1 MMTFYIIGAMY
12 ACVLL
17 WVIYEFWRAPLVDG
31 KGNII
36 NKTKKRAVHMM
47 SQRNLVEDV
56 QSINYESRI

>member
-12 ACVLL
+12 GCVLL

-36 NKTKKRAVHMM
+36 NKTKKSGSYSELEKLGRGRSKH
-47 SQRNLVEDV
+47 
-56 QSINYESRI
+56 

>member
-12 ACVLL
+12 VCVLL

-36 NKTKKRAVHMM
+36 NKTKKSGSYSELEKLGRGRSKH
-47 SQRNLVEDV
+47 
-56 QSINYESRI
+56 

>member
-1 MMTFYIIGAMY
+1 MTFYIIGAMY

-36 NKTKKRAVHMM
+36 NKTKK
-47 SQRNLVEDV
+47 SGSYEDLEKMGRGR
-56 QSINYESRI
+56 SKY

>member
-12 ACVLL
+12 GCVLL

-36 NKTKKRAVHMM
+36 NKTKK
-47 SQRNLVEDV
+47 SGSYEDLEKLGRGR
-56 QSINYESRI
+56 SKY

>member
-36 NKTKKRAVHMM
+36 NKTKK
-47 SQRNLVEDV
+47 SGSYEDLEKLGRGR
-56 QSINYESRI
+56 SKY

>member
-12 ACVLL
+12 GCVLL

-36 NKTKKRAVHMM
+36 NKTKK
-47 SQRNLVEDV
+47 SGSYEDLEK
-56 QSINYESRI
+56 SHRGRSKY